1 MDRRGENCR
10 FHHFHAHFQHQVRE
24 FISHQ
29 SRAFHEYFLFKIKF
43 SAPKARSI
51 TVEGLRPY
59 TQYQLRLIAENVKGR
74 GAPSEPSQAFEVSP
88 DKKSKIR
95 EKARL
100 DEANESRN
108 AFRQNVRRSD
118 FRYGNFRVLDATAG
132 ESMERSAQGLFD
144 RLQGRKHWR
153 LGRFLTSWVLKK
165 KRPTLEGS
173 PNSIV
178 EGQRVYDPRSTP
190 VHQLS
195 NRLVRREHLW
205 SERNFGNVAS
215 KVGVWRDLCKTEREN
230 R

>member
-88 DKKSKIR
+88 EKKSKIR
-95 EKARL
+95 EK
-100 DEANESRN
+100 S
-108 AFRQNVRRSD
+108 AFRRSKRIPKC
-118 FRYGNFRVLDATAG
+118 FPPKCSPIRFPLR
-132 ESMERSAQGLFD
+132 QFPCP
-144 RLQGRKHWR
+144 GRHCWR
-153 LGRFLTSWVLKK
+153 INGTVSPRAIWSPTRKKTLTI
-165 KRPTLEGS
+165 G
-173 PNSIV
+173 
-178 EGQRVYDPRSTP
+178 
-190 VHQLS
+190 
-195 NRLVRREHLW
+195 
-205 SERNFGNVAS
+205 
-215 KVGVWRDLCKTEREN
+215 
-230 R
+230 